1 MELLELMER
10 LGRLKGVERKG
21 WVLRGFSPAEDVAQH
36 SFEVCSLS
44 LLLSLELKGRVNLEK
59 VLTMAVLHD
68 WPEALTG
75 DLLPSSPEK
84 REREERALEEMVGDR
99 EWGRRIGELWREYR
113 EGKTLE
119 AKVVQLAD
127 GLSVL
132 LQCVRYGGGKVPEGL
147 RDLWEEVGRR
157 IRNLLRDLPEFSYL
171 LSWMESR
178 RVSDTSP
185 GTPPFPPRED
195 GEEPWRGDGGGGGR
209 RVSP

>member
-75 DLLPSSPEK
+75 DLLPSS
-84 REREERALEEMVGDR
+84 
-99 EWGRRIGELWREYR
+99 
-113 EGKTLE
+113 
-119 AKVVQLAD
+119 
-127 GLSVL
+127 
-132 LQCVRYGGGKVPEGL
+132 
-147 RDLWEEVGRR
+147 
-157 IRNLLRDLPEFSYL
+157 
-171 LSWMESR
+171 
-178 RVSDTSP
+178 
-185 GTPPFPPRED
+185 
-195 GEEPWRGDGGGGGR
+195 
-209 RVSP
+209 